1 MKKEKQHTCHVSV
14 DRRHAC
20 YDSAFL
26 RLSFFSFPTNLL
38 IMMDEF
44 IVEDLTSES
53 PSDDNRI
60 ELLPFPV
67 KTHRISDLTAGDV
80 EVIQHGIHEFMRLV
94 EDLYDD
100 LPTGLIGGL
109 EQLQERLEVQHADIS
124 VN

>member
-1 MKKEKQHTCHVSV
+1 
-14 DRRHAC
+14 
-20 YDSAFL
+20 
-26 RLSFFSFPTNLL
+26 
-38 IMMDEF
+38 MMDEF

-124 VN
+124 VS